1 MDRFLDYAIWLS
13 INDLAEPWVKAIQS
27 GEWKW
32 ESREKELEFGLK
44 AIEPVQAGAVLT
56 KVLAEK
62 PIDKEGSGPWV
73 DLVSA
78 AGSREQL
85 GALLDQAVS
94 GYFDETAQVKVL
106 KALSEAARLRQA
118 SPNKDQEKIASFFNN
133 VNAEVRA
140 GAVRLAGQWKL
151 TQFTTDLLKIAG
163 TKETPQPVRSAAFLS
178 LREMGGSAA
187 EGVARLAGKETSDP
201 AVRAQAATT
210 LAAIDLSKGI
220 PLAVEVLPELP
231 TESAALE
238 FWRAL
243 LANKGAAPALA
254 QALPK
259 SGLPAPVVKAGLRVA
274 REGGRNEPNLVLAL
288 ARNIDAEDEAKSLS
302 PEELN
307 RLLTFV
313 REKGDPARG
322 ELIYRR
328 QELGCVTCHSIGGVG
343 GKVGPDLT
351 SIGASAPLDY
361 LIESVQFPN
370 RKVKEGFHS
379 IMIETKDDQEMAGIL
394 VRENSDQLVLRDASN
409 REISIAKNNVNK
421 RSIGGSIMP
430 AGLIDALSEQDHADL
445 YRFLSELG
453 KPGRYDAS
461 KGNVARVWKIMP
473 RTLDVAQFTDDK
485 VVMMESTGTIEHNN
499 WQAMNTLVDGRLNR
513 KDLQDAIRRVQFRDP
528 DALYAK
534 TSFELAKA
542 GPVHLRLPEMNK
554 AALWIDGKPV
564 EAKPEI
570 EIELPSGT
578 HTLAVK
584 LDARALPEFLMASI
598 NEGTF
603 VNN

>member
-1 MDRFLDYAIWLS
+1 VYLGRA
-13 INDLAEPWVKAIQS
+13 
-27 GEWKW
+27 
-32 ESREKELEFGLK
+32 
-44 AIEPVQAGAVLT
+44 
-56 KVLAEK
+56 
-62 PIDKEGSGPWV
+62 
-73 DLVSA
+73 LV
-78 AGSREQL
+78 
-85 GALLDQAVS
+85 
-94 GYFDETAQVKVL
+94 
-106 KALSEAARLRQA
+106 
-118 SPNKDQEKIASFFNN
+118 PNKA
-133 VNAEVRA
+133 
-140 GAVRLAGQWKL
+140 
-151 TQFTTDLLKIAG
+151 
-163 TKETPQPVRSAAFLS
+163 
-178 LREMGGSAA
+178 
-187 EGVARLAGKETSDP
+187 
-201 AVRAQAATT
+201 
-210 LAAIDLSKGI
+210 
-220 PLAVEVLPELP
+220 
-231 TESAALE
+231 
-238 FWRAL
+238 
-243 LANKGAAPALA
+243 AAPALA